1 MDQQITINGHNL
13 NVELSGSRNDPAI
26 LLLHHGLGAIRSWK
40 DQISPLTTSGFF
52 VVAYDRWGHGKSDP
66 RLEYGMPYFHQD
78 LVDLDAL
85 VEWLDLKQLAFVG
98 HSDGGKIAMY
108 YTLAHPEM
116 VLALVLVSTHIYV
129 EPKMEVGIQ
138 KILQDYEQ
146 KSKFRE
152 HMLSVHGQQADQL
165 FYGWYHGWLNPANL
179 TWDMRPEINAISCPT
194 LVIQGLED
202 EHATPQQAQA
212 IADTIPGAELHLIPD
227 TGHMLPQDSVETFNR
242 LVIEFF
248 TKHVKHPIHLG
259 ELSE

>member
-1 MDQQITINGHNL
+1 MDQLIPINGHNL
-13 NVELSGSRNDPAI
+13 NVELSGSSNDPAI
-26 LLLHHGLGAIRSWK
+26 LLLHHGLGSIGAWK
-40 DQISPLTTSGFF
+40 AQMTFLTSSGFF
-52 VVAYDRWGHGKSDP
+52 VIAYDRWGYGKSDP
-66 RLEYGMPYFHQD
+66 RSEYGMPYFHQD
-78 LVDLDAL
+78 LLDLEAL
-85 VEWLDLKQLAFVG
+85 VDWLGLQQLIFIG

-108 YTLAHPEM
+108 YTLAHPEV
-116 VLALVLVSTHIYV
+116 VLGVVLVSTHIYV

-138 KILQDYEQ
+138 KVLQDYEHRRG
-146 KSKFRE
+146 FRE
-152 HMLSVHGQQADQL
+152 HMLRVHGQQADQL

-212 IADTIPGAELHLIPD
+212 IADAIPGAELHLIAD
-227 TGHMLPQDSVETFNR
+227 TGHMLPQDSAETFNR

-248 TKHVKHPIHLG
+248 SNHIKHPSHLR